1 MQLIFKH
8 HVHKNK
14 DRSDIYRGKH
24 KNIIVIVLKFLI
36 KIKKSFIKIPEIM
49 HSKNLTNCQ

>member
-24 KNIIVIVLKFLI
+24 KNIIVIVLKISLKFQ
-36 KIKKSFIKIPEIM
+36 K
-49 HSKNLTNCQ
+49 